1 MRILT
6 RILILFILISGSSCR
21 EVSDVA
27 YFQPTDSTR
36 SERKVIYPNFNT
48 DKSNLT
54 PPIYENLIQ
63 PSDIL
68 SIYVSSLSPE
78 ASSFFNAIAPV
89 ERNEQ
94 SNNNSFATRTDIG
107 YLVDPQGN
115 IELPLI
121 GKIKLAGL
129 STSVAKDTLT
139 RRLEKYLQY
148 PSVRIYIENF
158 RVTILGEVFRPGVYS
173 VTNERITIPEAM
185 GLAGDLTIY
194 ANRKNITLI
203 REEKGGEKKYI
214 NIDMTKREM
223 FNAPYYNLRS
233 GDILY
238 VSPVKGKVAQSDNF
252 YRVLPIVLSSLTLIT
267 VLVIRIIE

>member
-6 RILILFILISGSSCR
+6 RILVLFILIWGSSCR
-21 EVSDVA
+21 QVSDVA

-36 SERKVIYPNFNT
+36 ADRKVIYPNFNT

-94 SNNNSFATRTDIG
+94 TNNSSFSTRTDIG
-107 YLVDPQGN
+107 YLVDTQGY

-121 GKIKLAGL
+121 GKIKLSGM

-139 RRLEKYLQY
+139 LRLEKYLQF

-158 RVTILGEVFRPGVYS
+158 RVTLLGEVSRPGVYS
-173 VTNERITIPEAM
+173 VTNERITIPEAL

-214 NIDMTKREM
+214 NIDITKREL
-223 FNAPYYNLRS
+223 FNSSFYNLRS

-252 YRVLPIVLSSLTLIT
+252 YRVLPIVISSLTLVA
-267 VLVIRIIE
+267 VLLARIIQ

>member
-6 RILILFILISGSSCR
+6 QAFVALILVSGISCR
-21 EVSDVA
+21 QVSDVA
-27 YFQPTDSTR
+27 YFQPSDTLPAR
-36 SERKVIYPNFNT
+36 SKVIYPNFNLSKT
-48 DKSNLT
+48 NVA
-54 PPIYENLIQ
+54 PPLYENLIQ

-78 ASSFFNAIAPV
+78 ASSFFNAIAPI

-94 SNNNSFATRTDIG
+94 TTSSSFSTRTDIG
-107 YLVDPQGN
+107 YLVDAQGC

-121 GKIKLAGL
+121 GKVKISGM

-158 RVTILGEVFRPGVYS
+158 RVTLLGEVFRPGVYS
-173 VTNERITIPEAM
+173 VTNERITVPEAL

-194 ANRKNITLI
+194 ADRKNITLI
-203 REEKGGEKKYI
+203 REERDGNKSYI
-214 NIDMTKREM
+214 NIDITSREL
-223 FNAPYYNLRS
+223 FNASYYNLRS
-233 GDILY
+233 GDIIY
-238 VSPVKGKVAQSDNF
+238 VSPVKGRVAQSDNF
-252 YRVLPIVLSSLTLIT
+252 YRVLPIVLSSLTLVA
-267 VLVIRIIE
+267 VLVTRIIQ